1 MTDEQQNEQEFK
13 LDRSNLYVEESFT
26 DLKVGGIKRLT
37 PVKADGSEDKTRRTV
52 FLGHTSVMT
61 PNGPL
66 PIQNVIEAKELAQA
80 IKKFPEALQAAMD
93 RLVEEVKKYQEQ
105 QESQIQAPDSNI
117 IIPGR

>member
-1 MTDEQQNEQEFK
+1 MADEQQNMVEFQ
-13 LDRSNLYVEESFT
+13 LDRTNLYLEESFT
-26 DLKVGGIKRLT
+26 DLKIGTIKRLK
-37 PVKADGSEDKTRRTV
+37 PVKADGTEDKSRKTV
-52 FLGHTSVMT
+52 FVGHTSVMT

-80 IKKFPEALQAAMD
+80 IKKFPEALQESMD

-105 QESQIQAPDSNI
+105 QDSQIQKPDSGI